1 MRGRGRLM
9 KGRNIHVFSGTG
21 QGFFWEFFSLLV
33 WFFLAI
39 TMATVSC
46 HSTVGDVVIKH
57 ANGIALKLEVVSWS
71 L

>member
-1 MRGRGRLM
+1 
-9 KGRNIHVFSGTG
+9 
-21 QGFFWEFFSLLV
+21 
-33 WFFLAI
+33 
-39 TMATVSC
+39 MATVSC